1 MLKKCNL
8 FFIFA
13 ILLRIIIFIAA
24 LIFSLFCYLQHWRQR
39 PMWRR
44 HTEPTTPK
52 LRARTSRVWTYNFL
66 KIFFKKCGFV
76 NFIKVNFDQV
86 LHLFCKM
93 IEFSMY
99 SYWFVRYISW
109 LNATFIYLYW
119 CARPKHIFMDESFGS
134 VD

>member
-24 LIFSLFCYLQHWRQR
+24 LIFSLFCYLQHWCQR
-39 PMWRR
+39 HMWRR

-52 LRARTSRVWTYNFL
+52 LRARTSPVWTYNFL
-66 KIFFKKCGFV
+66 QEMR

-86 LHLFCKM
+86 LHLFYKM

-109 LNATFIYLYW
+109 LNATFIYHYW

-134 VD
+134 VG